1 MTTAPPAR
9 LFDIT
14 RLVSR
19 AGRVLTGVD
28 RVERAYLRAL
38 LGGGTPVF
46 GIIRTPFGFI
56 LLSRSGLTCF
66 AEALD
71 TGAWGGCDGLSRLAR
86 RLDPA
91 QRAAQSLAR
100 RNALDRCRPAGLA
113 RMLARHLPAGTA
125 YLNTGHSNLTDIM
138 LTAMRAVPQARMT
151 VLIHDTIPL
160 DLPHLQRPGAQVEA
174 EAKLRRAA
182 LHADLIIC
190 TSATSRADVTR
201 HMIRLGRLPPLLT
214 AHLGVDPVQP
224 DRAGLPEQ
232 LDLVRPYFVTVGTI
246 EPRKNHAL
254 LLDIWDSLGTE
265 APNLL
270 ICGSRG
276 WRNAGVFERLDRL
289 RDTPGARV
297 IEVAD
302 LGDAAIAALLQ
313 GSRGLLFPSLA
324 EGFGLPPIEAA
335 ALGVPVLCG
344 DLAVYRETL
353 GDRPVYLDLGDPY
366 HWKRAI
372 GRLASDAA
380 PQVQDR
386 FVPPDWD
393 AHFKIVLKVT

>member
-1 MTTAPPAR
+1 M
-9 LFDIT
+9 
-14 RLVSR
+14 SR

-38 LGGGTPVF
+38 LQDVTPAF
-46 GIIRTPFGFI
+46 GIIRTPFGYI
-56 LLSRSGLTCF
+56 LLARPGLARF
-66 AEALD
+66 SDALD
-71 TGAWGGCDGLSRLAR
+71 TGAWGESDVLSRLAR

-91 QRAAQSLAR
+91 QRSAQSLAR
-100 RNALDRCRPAGLA
+100 RHALDRCRPAGLA
-113 RMLARHLPAGTA
+113 RMLARHLPGGTA
-125 YLNTGHSNLTDIM
+125 YLNTGHSNLTETM
-138 LTAMRAVPQARMT
+138 LTAMRAVPRARVT

-160 DLPHLQRPGAQVEA
+160 DLPHLQRHETRPDA

-182 LHADLIIC
+182 HHADLIIC
-190 TSATSRADVTR
+190 TSAASCADVVR
-201 HMIRLGRLPPLLT
+201 HMTRLGRLPPLLT

-224 DRAGLPEQ
+224 DPAGLPEI
-232 LDLVRPYFVTVGTI
+232 DLSRPYFVTVGTI

-254 LLDIWDSLGTE
+254 LLDIWDGLGPD
-265 APNLL
+265 APCLY

-276 WRNAGVFERLDRL
+276 WRNAGILERLDRL
-289 RDTPGARV
+289 RDTPDTRV
-297 IEVAD
+297 IELAH

-324 EGFGLPPIEAA
+324 EGFGLPAVEAA

-353 GDRPVYLDLGDPY
+353 GDRPVYLDLGDQY
-366 HWKRAI
+366 QWERAI
-372 GRLASDAA
+372 ERLASDAA
-380 PQVQDR
+380 PQVQAR

-393 AHFKIVLKVT
+393 AYFKIVLNVT